1 MAKHALFVKNFGGE
15 LVWKQNQLN
24 LKDDIIAYFHFAVMW
39 HLISSIHHSIEVY
52 LLTDFMWLSCLVFDK
67 DIMKEMG
74 SLGVL
79 GCTIQ
84 GQCFV

>member
-1 MAKHALFVKNFGGE
+1 M
-15 LVWKQNQLN
+15 
-24 LKDDIIAYFHFAVMW
+24 KDDIIAYFHFAVMCP
-39 HLISSIHHSIEVY
+39 LISLIQSIKVY
-52 LLTDFMWLSCLVFDK
+52 LLTDFMSLSCLAFDK

>member
-1 MAKHALFVKNFGGE
+1 MKEDN
-15 LVWKQNQLN
+15 
-24 LKDDIIAYFHFAVMW
+24 IAYFHSAVMLP
-39 HLISSIHHSIEVY
+39 LISSIQSIEAY
-52 LLTDFMWLSCLVFDK
+52 LLTNFMSLSCLAFDK